1 MAAKNY
7 QLLSDAFVARVNANG
22 ERGIDPFDLCKIAAW
37 KSARAVASI
46 TANSPERIQRVTS
59 ESWCALLD
67 WLDRD
72 LVSLARTSP
81 IDWENYEEAVLT
93 AVGSKKAGTGLMQLE
108 GVQYPMASAILRV
121 WNRKA
126 FPVIDRHAVR
136 AVRHLT
142 GTTFNQNT
150 GAGYTAYVRALVETS
165 VFKPT
170 GGVDDVHER
179 DLVAMNKGLL
189 MVSVDSSSLDG
200 ADQ

>member
-1 MAAKNY
+1 MAPKNN
-7 QLLSDAFVARVNANG
+7 QILSDAFVARVNANG
-22 ERGIDPFDLCKIAAW
+22 ERGIDPFYLCKIAAW

-59 ESWCALLD
+59 ESRRAFRD

-72 LVSLARTSP
+72 LVSLARTSA
-81 IDWENYEEAVLT
+81 IDWENYETAVKT
-93 AVGSKKAGTGLMQLE
+93 AVGSEKASTGLMQLD

-126 FPVIDRHAVR
+126 FPVIDRHAIR

-142 GTTFNQNT
+142 GTTFNPNT
-150 GAGYTAYVRALVETS
+150 GAGYTSYVRTLVETS

-170 GGVDDVHER
+170 GEVDDVHER
-179 DLVAMNKGLL
+179 DQIAMEKGQV
-189 MVSVDSSSLDG
+189 MVSVD
-200 ADQ
+200 

>member
-1 MAAKNY
+1 MASKNY

-37 KSARAVASI
+37 KSARVVASR
-46 TANSPERIQRVTS
+46 TANSPERIQRATS
-59 ESWCALLD
+59 ESRRALRD
-67 WLDRD
+67 WLDCD
-72 LVSLARTSP
+72 LVSLAPTSA
-81 IDWENYEEAVLT
+81 IDWENYETAVLT

-136 AVRHLT
+136 AVQLLT
-142 GTTFNQNT
+142 DTTFNPNT
-150 GAGYTAYVRALVETS
+150 GVGYTSYVRALVETS

-179 DLVAMNKGLL
+179 DQIAMNKGLL
-189 MVSVDSSSLDG
+189 MANPAKSPKTSTT
-200 ADQ
+200 